1 MPNLEIKRTSQ
12 GCKSLATN
20 PSAQNIDG
28 RNPVLD
34 AAATE
39 RLLEASNSL
48 AMVDY
53 QRRLFYVVDWLPPDF
68 GAVGQYALLFGR
80 EIAKT
85 GRMVSLIGLTT
96 GARQKSSENCDT
108 GVLEIK
114 WVPAKRYNK
123 SGLISRL
130 VWSLH
135 TNLRLIWEVIRDPRS
150 QGAQIL
156 FTGSPPFMLFFAV
169 FTKWL
174 RRARLIYRITDF
186 YPEVLIAA
194 LGKRSLPLVLF
205 EKLTWWFRRR
215 VDAFQVLGEDQRRLL
230 VAGGIA
236 PERITLKRDIPPI
249 PITGNEVPALRPS
262 VLSSRKVLLYSGNY
276 GVAHEIDTVVEGFIQ
291 HHNAGGP
298 FGFWLNASGSG
309 LKSIVGRLHAAKIPL
324 AQTEPVPL
332 DQLPALLAAAD
343 AHLIT
348 LRMGFAGLVLP
359 SKIYACLSSGRPIL
373 FVGPKSSDV
382 HLLCTEVG
390 HPGYEQVDP
399 GDVDGFARALARLA
413 Q

>member
-1 MPNLEIKRTSQ
+1 MPKVKFRQTIHR
-12 GCKSLATN
+12 CKSLATD
-20 PSAQNIDG
+20 PSPQS
-28 RNPVLD
+28 LD
-34 AAATE
+34 ERTTAFNVAATE
-39 RLLEASNSL
+39 NLPAASNSTEI
-48 AMVDY
+48 VSC

-85 GRMVSLIGLTT
+85 GRKISLIGLTS
-96 GARQKSSENCDT
+96 GVRQIRHENFDT

-114 WVPAKRYNK
+114 LVPAERYNK

-130 VWSLH
+130 VWTVR
-135 TNLRLIWEVIRDPRS
+135 TNLRLIWEVVRDPRS

-169 FTKWL
+169 FAKWL
-174 RRARLIYRITDF
+174 RRNWLIYRITDF

-194 LGKRSLPLVLF
+194 LGKRPLPLVFF
-205 EKLTWWFRRR
+205 EKLTWFFRRR

-230 VAGGIA
+230 LAGGIS

-249 PITGNEVPALRPS
+249 TITGSEVPAQRPS
-262 VLSSRKVLLYSGNY
+262 VLGSRKVLLYSGNY
-276 GVAHEIDTVVEGFIQ
+276 GVAHEIDTVVEGFIR
-291 HHNAGGP
+291 HHNGGGL
-298 FGFWLNASGSG
+298 FGLWLNASGSA
-309 LKSIVGRLHAAKIPL
+309 LKSVIGRLQAAGIPF
-324 AQTEPVPL
+324 AHTEPGPL
-332 DQLPALLAAAD
+332 EQLPALLAAAD
-343 AHLIT
+343 VHLIT
-348 LRMGFAGLVLP
+348 LRTSFAGLVLP

-382 HLLCTEVG
+382 HLLCTEAK
-390 HPGYEQVDP
+390 HPGYQQVDP

>member
-1 MPNLEIKRTSQ
+1 VS
-12 GCKSLATN
+12 
-20 PSAQNIDG
+20 
-28 RNPVLD
+28 D
-34 AAATE
+34 AAANE
-39 RLLEASNSL
+39 KLPEASNG
-48 AMVDY
+48 AVKAGY
-53 QRRLFYVVDWLPPDF
+53 QRHLFYVVDWLPPDF
-68 GAVGQYALLFGR
+68 GAVGQYALIFGR

-85 GRMVSLIGLTT
+85 GRMVSVIGLTSDGRKT
-96 GARQKSSENCDT
+96 RGENVDT

-130 VWSLH
+130 VWSLR
-135 TNLRLIWEVIRDPRS
+135 TNLKLIWEVVRDPRS
-150 QGAQIL
+150 QGAEIL

-169 FTKWL
+169 FAKWL
-174 RRARLIYRITDF
+174 RRASLTYRITDF

-194 LGKRSLPLVLF
+194 LGKHPLPLVLF

-215 VDAFQVLGEDQRRLL
+215 VDTFQVLGEDQRRLL

-236 PERITLKRDIPPI
+236 HERITLKRDIPPI
-249 PITGNEVPALRPS
+249 PITGKEMPAQRPS
-262 VLSSRKVLLYSGNY
+262 VLGSRKVLLYSGNF
-276 GVAHEIDTVVEGFIQ
+276 GVAHEIDTVVEGFIR
-291 HHNAGGP
+291 HHDAGGP
-298 FGFWLNASGSG
+298 FGLWLNASGSG
-309 LKSIVGRLHAAKIPL
+309 LRSIVGRLHAARIPL
-324 AQTEPVPL
+324 AQTEPGPL
-332 DQLPALLAAAD
+332 DQLPAILAAAD

-348 LRMGFAGLVLP
+348 LRVGFSGLVLP

-382 HLLCTEVG
+382 HLLCTEAK
-390 HPGYEQVDP
+390 HPGYQQVDP